1 METKEYEM
9 IEKNSNITPL
19 IYSTF
24 NREKRIKMRS
34 ELEKLFN
41 RLSIDNE
48 LNVPDFILAEAVD
61 NYIMTIYNTNKAI
74 NKLINGNKA

>member
-1 METKEYEM
+1 MENKFES
-9 IEKNSNITPL
+9 IEKPTNKTPL

-24 NREKRIKMRS
+24 NYEKRVKMRS

-61 NYIMTIYNTNKAI
+61 NYIMTMYNTNKAI
-74 NKLINGNKA
+74 NKLINENKA

>member
-1 METKEYEM
+1 MENKSES
-9 IEKNSNITPL
+9 IEKPRNTTPL
-19 IYSTF
+19 IYTTF
-24 NREKRIKMRS
+24 NYEKRVKMRS

-41 RLSIDNE
+41 RLSIDSE

-61 NYIMTIYNTNKAI
+61 NYIMTMYNTNKAI